1 MRLFTLL
8 ALLFSL
14 MYADIKVSLYHL
26 YQNKQYDD
34 ACQKGLKVFNQYRDD
49 EEFVSLYAFSCLNAD
64 QLDRLAV
71 PISILKGS
79 EEARSNAAYFSV
91 ILMQKKLL
99 FHSLIDGY
107 KLSELKLPKTD
118 HVLSSVY
125 ELYSK
130 TDTSRKRNHYTF
142 IDENNNKVSYKLYI
156 QNSNQNK
163 KMVIEEFY
171 DTIMTH
177 RHVYW

>member
-1 MRLFTLL
+1 MRLLILL
-8 ALLFSL
+8 ACLFSL
-14 MYADIKVSLYHL
+14 TYADIKVSLYHL
-26 YQNKQYDD
+26 YQDKQYDE
-34 ACQKGLKVFNQYRDD
+34 ACQEGLKVFNQYRKD

-64 QLDRLAV
+64 QIDRLAV
-71 PISILKGS
+71 PISILKDS

-107 KLSELKLPKTD
+107 KLTEFKLPKTS

-130 TDTSRKRNHYTF
+130 VDNSRKRSHYTLF
-142 IDENNNKVSYKLYI
+142 DEKNSKISYKLYI
-156 QNSNQNK
+156 ENNSRSK

-177 RHVYW
+177 RHLYW

>member
-1 MRLFTLL
+1 MRYILL
-8 ALLFSL
+8 SL
-14 MYADIKVSLYHL
+14 CCLASIHADIKVSLYHL
-26 YQNKQYDD
+26 YQDKQYKE
-34 ACQKGLKVFNQYRDD
+34 ACQEGLKVFNQYRKD
-49 EEFVSLYAFSCLNAD
+49 EEFVSLYAFSCLKAD
-64 QLDRLAV
+64 QIDRLAV
-71 PISILKGS
+71 PISTLKNS

-99 FHSLIDGY
+99 LHALIDGY
-107 KLSELKLPKTD
+107 KLTELKLPKTD
-118 HVLSSVY
+118 HVLSKVY

-130 TDTSRKRNHYTF
+130 TNNDRKRSHYSF
-142 IDENNNKVSYKLYI
+142 IDTDNNKVTYKLYLK
-156 QNSNQNK
+156 NSNHNK

>member
-1 MRLFTLL
+1 MKSLLLFFFFL
-8 ALLFSL
+8 ALTH
-14 MYADIKVSLYHL
+14 ADIKVSLYHL
-26 YQNKQYDD
+26 YQDKQYEE
-34 ACQKGLKVFNQYRDD
+34 ACQEGLKVFNKYRQD

-64 QLDRLAV
+64 QVDRLAV
-71 PISILKGS
+71 PITILKDS
-79 EEARSNAAYFSV
+79 EESRSNAAYFSV

-99 FHSLIDGY
+99 YHSLIDGY
-107 KLSELKLPKTD
+107 RLQELKLPKTS

-125 ELYSK
+125 ELYAKS
-130 TDTSRKRNHYTF
+130 DTSRKRSHYTLV
-142 IDENNNKVSYKLYI
+142 DENNDKITYKLYI
-156 QNSNQNK
+156 QNSNKTK